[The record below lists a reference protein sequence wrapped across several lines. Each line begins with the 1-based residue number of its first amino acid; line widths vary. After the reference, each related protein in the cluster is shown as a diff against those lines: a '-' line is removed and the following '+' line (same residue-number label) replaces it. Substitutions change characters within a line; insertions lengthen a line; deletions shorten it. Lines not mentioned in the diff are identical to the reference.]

1 MEVEQEVTEMF
12 EPFAVEVY
20 RRYLNGETVEQ
31 LAANLEIPCERI
43 EMRIQAAAQ
52 FLKHSYRHAA

>member
-1 MEVEQEVTEMF
+1 VEQEVTEMF

-31 LAANLEIPCERI
+31 LAAHLEIPSERI
-43 EMRIQAAAQ
+43 EMRIQAAAR
-52 FLKHSYRHAA
+52 FLRQSHRYAA

>member
-1 MEVEQEVTEMF
+1 MF

-31 LAANLEIPCERI
+31 LAAHLEIPTERI
-43 EMRIQAAAQ
+43 EMRIQAAAK
-52 FLKHSYRHAA
+52 FLNHCHRYAA